1 MSQQFM
7 NEMVRKLQDEEIK
20 PEDLMARCQEHTR
33 QVAREHARQLLEQAT
48 EIEFLKNYKE
58 LLEATNGTGANVIH
72 EYYNRPG
79 ISNEFVIELDPLGLN
94 TLQVRA
100 VETQFAEPSSVAAFA
115 SWMAINGVSK
125 GIMACQGT
133 VQEDLA
139 AALDQAVRHQR
150 TLGFE
155 IQIMDSH
162 RMAHLMVENQVQVK
176 AQTYHVY
183 RLDTH

>member
-1 MSQQFM
+1 M
-7 NEMVRKLQDEEIK
+7 NEMVRKLQDQEITS
-20 PEDLMARCQEHTR
+20 EDVMAHCQQHIR
-33 QVAREHARQLLEQAT
+33 QLARQQAKQFLEQVT
-48 EIEFLKNYKE
+48 EIEFLEVFKE
-58 LLEATNGTGANVIH
+58 LLQATNGTSKNVIH

-79 ISNEFVIELDPLGLN
+79 IANEFVIELDTLGIN
-94 TLQVRA
+94 TMQVRA

-162 RMAHLMVENQVQVK
+162 RMAHLMVQNQVQVT
-176 AQTYHVY
+176 AQTYHAY
-183 RLDTH
+183 QLDTH